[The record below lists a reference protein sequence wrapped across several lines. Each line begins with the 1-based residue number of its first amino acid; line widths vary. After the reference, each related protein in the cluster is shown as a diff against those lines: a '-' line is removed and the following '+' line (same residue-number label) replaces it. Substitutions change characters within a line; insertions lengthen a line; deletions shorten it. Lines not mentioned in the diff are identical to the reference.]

1 MNRKHNIEFY
11 LKIIGKL
18 LEKNSSIKF
27 SSDFIIGYPGE
38 NENDFKKTMSLLK
51 KIKFIN
57 SYSFIFNP
65 RPGTP
70 ASKLK
75 IVDPEIAK
83 NRLIVFQKMADEIKM
98 NYKNKLVG
106 SVANV
111 LFENRVNNEN
121 RFFGRDEYYNSV
133 IVNSEE
139 NLVGKTKKV
148 KISECSKNSLFG
160 KLVLSMQQKEYAA

>member
-1 MNRKHNIEFY
+1 
-11 LKIIGKL
+11 
-18 LEKNSSIKF
+18 
-27 SSDFIIGYPGE
+27 
-38 NENDFKKTMSLLK
+38 MSLLK

>member
-1 MNRKHNIEFY
+1 M
-11 LKIIGKL
+11 
-18 LEKNSSIKF
+18 
-27 SSDFIIGYPGE
+27 
-38 NENDFKKTMSLLK
+38 
-51 KIKFIN
+51 
-57 SYSFIFNP
+57 
-65 RPGTP
+65 
-70 ASKLK
+70 
-75 IVDPEIAK
+75 
-83 NRLIVFQKMADEIKM
+83 
-98 NYKNKLVG
+98 
-106 SVANV
+106 ANV